1 MDQLA
6 QVFLV
11 KLWHDPAQFRIVSET
26 LCSVHD
32 FANQA
37 PTDVGN
43 LLPPI
48 PMENPLQISHCRFG
62 ESDAHLGHQ
71 LQCESGSGL
80 FQSNLATCLQILQ
93 ARDHG
98 THECALL
105 LCDLEILK
113 RLNNGNA
120 ATPAGD
126 QGGTVNP
133 GYMFDDLAR
142 VGLEVRQGDD
152 IF

>member
-32 FANQA
+32 FTNQA
-37 PTDVGN
+37 PTDVRN
-43 LLPPI
+43 LLPLT
-48 PMENPLQISHCRFG
+48 PMENLLQISHCRFG
-62 ESDAHLGHQ
+62 EDDVHLGHQ
-71 LQCESGSGL
+71 LWRESGSGL
-80 FQSNLATCLQILQ
+80 FQGNLAACFQIVQ
-93 ARDHG
+93 AGDHG
-98 THECALL
+98 PHECALL

-126 QGGTVNP
+126 QGRTMNSGD
-133 GYMFDDLAR
+133 MFNDLAR
-142 VGLEVRQGDD
+142 IGLEVRQGDD